1 MKQIVSTTQ
10 IIIFPGAVLLNAA
23 IALFYR
29 SFQVGQRLTVVFFKG
44 IGPKKSSLPPL
55 HVSSAENPQRLL
67 HPCVTDISCAI
78 MRCNVFKMSKL
89 GTKLVF
95 ACKIFH
101 VPLYSLR
108 SMISTSSIFSSN
120 GKSILSHH
128 RLLMGYKQLPPS

>member
-78 MRCNVFKMSKL
+78 IRCNIFKMSMRDQVSFCMQDIPCPIVQSQVNDL
-89 GTKLVF
+89 
-95 ACKIFH
+95 H
-101 VPLYSLR
+101 V
-108 SMISTSSIFSSN
+108 
-120 GKSILSHH
+120 
-128 RLLMGYKQLPPS
+128 